1 MRTKRI
7 FNLVNSRQKP
17 TKLITEIAMSIQV
30 TFTTEQFENNAATIL
45 SILKGEAAAKA
56 ETAPAKKAAGP
67 EEEPAPAAKKP
78 AGRKPAAKTAVK
90 EEPKVSLQE
99 AKDALIAVKD
109 DENLGIAEARRIMKE
124 AGVPEA
130 KMANLAQEHA
140 EKVLELAKMLLEG
153 GGNDGEEEEEEEDL

>member
-1 MRTKRI
+1 
-7 FNLVNSRQKP
+7 
-17 TKLITEIAMSIQV
+17 MSIQV
-30 TFTTEQFENNAATIL
+30 TFTTEQFENNAAAIL
-45 SILKGEAAAKA
+45 AILKGEVASAAANSSKVA
-56 ETAPAKKAAGP
+56 TK
-67 EEEPAPAAKKP
+67 EEEHAATKKP
-78 AGRKPAAKTAVK
+78 AARKPAAKTAVK

-140 EKVLELAKMLLEG
+140 EKVLELAKMLLEV
-153 GGNDGEEEEEEEDL
+153 DEDDDEEEEEDL

>member
-1 MRTKRI
+1 
-7 FNLVNSRQKP
+7 
-17 TKLITEIAMSIQV
+17 MSIQV
-30 TFTTEQFENNAATIL
+30 TFTTEQFENNAAAIL
-45 SILKGEAAAKA
+45 AILKGEVAAILPILKGEVASAAANSSKVA
-56 ETAPAKKAAGP
+56 TK
-67 EEEPAPAAKKP
+67 EEEPAATKKP
-78 AGRKPAAKTAVK
+78 AARKPAAKTAVK

-153 GGNDGEEEEEEEDL
+153 GGNEEEEEEEEDL

>member
-1 MRTKRI
+1 
-7 FNLVNSRQKP
+7 
-17 TKLITEIAMSIQV
+17 MSIQV
-30 TFTTEQFENNAATIL
+30 TFTTEQFEKNAASIL
-45 SILKGEAAAKA
+45 AILKGEVASAAANSTKTVA
-56 ETAPAKKAAGP
+56 KEEDPAPAKK
-67 EEEPAPAAKKP
+67 PAA
-78 AGRKPAAKTAVK
+78 RKPAAKTAVK

-153 GGNDGEEEEEEEDL
+153 GGGNDDDEEEEEDL

>member
-1 MRTKRI
+1 M
-7 FNLVNSRQKP
+7 
-17 TKLITEIAMSIQV
+17 
-30 TFTTEQFENNAATIL
+30 
-45 SILKGEAAAKA
+45 
-56 ETAPAKKAAGP
+56 
-67 EEEPAPAAKKP
+67 
-78 AGRKPAAKTAVK
+78 
-90 EEPKVSLQE
+90 SLQE

-153 GGNDGEEEEEEEDL
+153 GGEDDEEEEEDL

>member
-1 MRTKRI
+1 
-7 FNLVNSRQKP
+7 
-17 TKLITEIAMSIQV
+17 MSIQV
-30 TFTTEQFENNAATIL
+30 TFTTEQFEKNAASIL
-45 SILKGEAAAKA
+45 AILKGEVASAAANSTK
-56 ETAPAKKAAGP
+56 TVAK
-67 EEEPAPAAKKP
+67 EEDPVPAKKP
-78 AGRKPAAKTAVK
+78 AARKPAAK

-153 GGNDGEEEEEEEDL
+153 GGNDDEEEEEDL

>member
-1 MRTKRI
+1 
-7 FNLVNSRQKP
+7 
-17 TKLITEIAMSIQV
+17 MSIQV
-30 TFTTEQFENNAATIL
+30 TFTTEQFENNAAAIL
-45 SILKGEAAAKA
+45 AILKGETSAAANSSKVA
-56 ETAPAKKAAGP
+56 TK
-67 EEEPAPAAKKP
+67 EEEPAATKKP
-78 AGRKPAAKTAVK
+78 AARKPAAKTAVK

-153 GGNDGEEEEEEEDL
+153 GGNDDEEEEEEEDL

>member
-1 MRTKRI
+1 MHTKRI
-7 FNLVNSRQKP
+7 FNLVKSRHKP
-17 TKLITEIAMSIQV
+17 TNLITEIAMSIQV
-30 TFTTEQFENNAATIL
+30 TFTTEQFENNAAAIL
-45 SILKGEAAAKA
+45 AILKGEAPAVATATKTVAK
-56 ETAPAKKAAGP
+56 EEDQAPAKK
-67 EEEPAPAAKKP
+67 PAA
-78 AGRKPAAKTAVK
+78 RKPAAKTAVK

-153 GGNDGEEEEEEEDL
+153 GGNDDEEEEEDL

>member
-1 MRTKRI
+1 
-7 FNLVNSRQKP
+7 
-17 TKLITEIAMSIQV
+17 MSIQV
-30 TFTTEQFENNAATIL
+30 TFTTEQFENNAAAIL
-45 SILKGEAAAKA
+45 AILKGEVASAAANSSKVA
-56 ETAPAKKAAGP
+56 TK
-67 EEEPAPAAKKP
+67 EEEPAAAKKP
-78 AGRKPAAKTAVK
+78 AARKPAAKTAVK

-153 GGNDGEEEEEEEDL
+153 GGNDDEEEEEDL

>member
-1 MRTKRI
+1 
-7 FNLVNSRQKP
+7 
-17 TKLITEIAMSIQV
+17 MSIQV
-30 TFTTEQFENNAATIL
+30 TFTTEQFENNAAAIL
-45 SILKGEAAAKA
+45 AILKGETPAVANSSKVATK
-56 ETAPAKKAAGP
+56 EEDPAPAKK
-67 EEEPAPAAKKP
+67 PAA
-78 AGRKPAAKTAVK
+78 RKPAAKPAAK

-153 GGNDGEEEEEEEDL
+153 GSNDDEEEEEDL

>member
-1 MRTKRI
+1 
-7 FNLVNSRQKP
+7 
-17 TKLITEIAMSIQV
+17 MSIQV
-30 TFTTEQFENNAATIL
+30 TFTTEQFENNAAAIL
-45 SILKGEAAAKA
+45 AILKGETSAAANSTK
-56 ETAPAKKAAGP
+56 TVAK
-67 EEEPAPAAKKP
+67 EEDPTPAAKKP
-78 AGRKPAAKTAVK
+78 AARKPAAKTAVK

-153 GGNDGEEEEEEEDL
+153 GGNDDEEEEEDL

>member
-1 MRTKRI
+1 MHTKRI
-7 FNLVNSRQKP
+7 FNLVKSRHKP
-17 TKLITEIAMSIQV
+17 TNLITEIAMSIQV

-45 SILKGEAAAKA
+45 AILKGETSAAANSSKVA
-56 ETAPAKKAAGP
+56 TK
-67 EEEPAPAAKKP
+67 EEEPAATKKP
-78 AGRKPAAKTAVK
+78 AARKPAAKTAVK

-153 GGNDGEEEEEEEDL
+153 GGNDDEEEEEDL

>member
-1 MRTKRI
+1 
-7 FNLVNSRQKP
+7 
-17 TKLITEIAMSIQV
+17 MSIQV
-30 TFTTEQFENNAATIL
+30 TFTTEQFEKNAAAIL
-45 SILKGEAAAKA
+45 AILNGETSAAANSTKTVA
-56 ETAPAKKAAGP
+56 TK
-67 EEEPAPAAKKP
+67 EEEPAATKKP
-78 AGRKPAAKTAVK
+78 AARKPAAKTAVK

-153 GGNDGEEEEEEEDL
+153 GGNDDEEEEEDL

>member
-1 MRTKRI
+1 MHTKRI
-7 FNLVNSRQKP
+7 FNLVKSRHKP
-17 TKLITEIAMSIQV
+17 TNLITEIAMSIQV
-30 TFTTEQFENNAATIL
+30 TFTTEQFEKNAAAIL
-45 SILKGEAAAKA
+45 AILKGETSAAANSTKTVA
-56 ETAPAKKAAGP
+56 TK
-67 EEEPAPAAKKP
+67 EEDPAATKKP
-78 AGRKPAAKTAVK
+78 AARKPAAKTAVK

-153 GGNDGEEEEEEEDL
+153 GGNDDEEEEEEEDL

>member
-1 MRTKRI
+1 
-7 FNLVNSRQKP
+7 
-17 TKLITEIAMSIQV
+17 MSIQV

-45 SILKGEAAAKA
+45 AILKGEVASAAANSTKTVA
-56 ETAPAKKAAGP
+56 KEEDPAPAKK
-67 EEEPAPAAKKP
+67 PAA
-78 AGRKPAAKTAVK
+78 RKPAAKTAAK

-153 GGNDGEEEEEEEDL
+153 GGNDDEEEEEDL

>member
-7 FNLVNSRQKP
+7 FNLVKSRQKP

-30 TFTTEQFENNAATIL
+30 TFTTEQFENNAAAIL
-45 SILKGEAAAKA
+45 AILKGEVASAAANSSKTVA
-56 ETAPAKKAAGP
+56 KEEDPAPAKK
-67 EEEPAPAAKKP
+67 PAA
-78 AGRKPAAKTAVK
+78 RKPAAKPAAK

-153 GGNDGEEEEEEEDL
+153 GGNDDEEEEEDL

>member
-1 MRTKRI
+1 
-7 FNLVNSRQKP
+7 
-17 TKLITEIAMSIQV
+17 MSIQV
-30 TFTTEQFENNAATIL
+30 TFTTEQFENNAAAIL
-45 SILKGEAAAKA
+45 AILKGEVASAAANSSKTVA
-56 ETAPAKKAAGP
+56 KEEDPAL
-67 EEEPAPAAKKP
+67 AKKP
-78 AGRKPAAKTAVK
+78 AARKPAAKPAAK

-153 GGNDGEEEEEEEDL
+153 GGNDDEEEEEDL

>member
-1 MRTKRI
+1 MHTKRI
-7 FNLVNSRQKP
+7 FNLVKSRHKP
-17 TKLITEIAMSIQV
+17 TNLITEIAMSIQV
-30 TFTTEQFENNAATIL
+30 TFTTEQFENNAAAIL
-45 SILKGEAAAKA
+45 AILKGETSAVANSTKTVAK
-56 ETAPAKKAAGP
+56 EEDPAPAKK
-67 EEEPAPAAKKP
+67 PAA
-78 AGRKPAAKTAVK
+78 RKPAAKTAVK

-140 EKVLELAKMLLEG
+140 EKVLELARMLLEG
-153 GGNDGEEEEEEEDL
+153 GGNDDDDEEGEEDL

>member
-1 MRTKRI
+1 MHTKRI
-7 FNLVNSRQKP
+7 FNLVKSRHKP
-17 TKLITEIAMSIQV
+17 TNLITEIAMSIQV
-30 TFTTEQFENNAATIL
+30 TFTTEQFEKNAAAIL
-45 SILKGEAAAKA
+45 AILKGETSAAANSTKTVA
-56 ETAPAKKAAGP
+56 TK
-67 EEEPAPAAKKP
+67 EEEPAATKKP
-78 AGRKPAAKTAVK
+78 AARKPAAKTAVK

-153 GGNDGEEEEEEEDL
+153 GGNDDEEEEEEEDL

>member
-1 MRTKRI
+1 MHTKRI
-7 FNLVNSRQKP
+7 FNLVKSRHKP
-17 TKLITEIAMSIQV
+17 TNLITEIAMSIQV
-30 TFTTEQFENNAATIL
+30 TFTTEQFEKNAAAIL
-45 SILKGEAAAKA
+45 AILKGETSAAANSTKTVA
-56 ETAPAKKAAGP
+56 TK
-67 EEEPAPAAKKP
+67 EEEPAATKKP
-78 AGRKPAAKTAVK
+78 AARKPAAKTAVK

-153 GGNDGEEEEEEEDL
+153 GGNDDEEEEEDL

>member
-1 MRTKRI
+1 
-7 FNLVNSRQKP
+7 
-17 TKLITEIAMSIQV
+17 MSIQV
-30 TFTTEQFENNAATIL
+30 TFTTEQFENNAAAIL
-45 SILKGEAAAKA
+45 AILKGEAPAVATATKTVAK
-56 ETAPAKKAAGP
+56 EEDQAPAKK
-67 EEEPAPAAKKP
+67 PAS
-78 AGRKPAAKTAVK
+78 RKPAAKTAVK

-99 AKDALIAVKD
+99 AKDALIAVRD

-153 GGNDGEEEEEEEDL
+153 GGNDDEEEEEDL

>member
-1 MRTKRI
+1 
-7 FNLVNSRQKP
+7 
-17 TKLITEIAMSIQV
+17 MSIQV
-30 TFTTEQFENNAATIL
+30 TFTTEQFEKNAASIL
-45 SILKGEAAAKA
+45 AILKGEVASAAANSTKTVA
-56 ETAPAKKAAGP
+56 TK
-67 EEEPAPAAKKP
+67 EEEPAATKKP
-78 AGRKPAAKTAVK
+78 AARKPAAKTAVK

-153 GGNDGEEEEEEEDL
+153 GGNDDEEEEEDL

>member
-1 MRTKRI
+1 
-7 FNLVNSRQKP
+7 
-17 TKLITEIAMSIQV
+17 MSIQV
-30 TFTTEQFENNAATIL
+30 TFTTEQFENNAAAIL
-45 SILKGEAAAKA
+45 AILKGEAPAVANSTKTVAK
-56 ETAPAKKAAGP
+56 
-67 EEEPAPAAKKP
+67 EEDPVPAKKP
-78 AGRKPAAKTAVK
+78 AARKPAAKPAAK

-153 GGNDGEEEEEEEDL
+153 GGNDEEEEEEDL

>member
-1 MRTKRI
+1 
-7 FNLVNSRQKP
+7 
-17 TKLITEIAMSIQV
+17 MSIQV
-30 TFTTEQFENNAATIL
+30 TFTTEQFENNAAAIL
-45 SILKGEAAAKA
+45 AILKGETSAAANSSKVA
-56 ETAPAKKAAGP
+56 TK
-67 EEEPAPAAKKP
+67 EEEPAATKKP
-78 AGRKPAAKTAVK
+78 AARKPAAKTAVK

-130 KMANLAQEHA
+130 KMANLAQEHV

-153 GGNDGEEEEEEEDL
+153 GGNDDEEEEEDL

>member
-1 MRTKRI
+1 
-7 FNLVNSRQKP
+7 
-17 TKLITEIAMSIQV
+17 MSIQV
-30 TFTTEQFENNAATIL
+30 TFTTEQFEKNAATIL
-45 SILKGEAAAKA
+45 TMLKDGTALKIEVNATGLKEDATP
-56 ETAPAKKAAGP
+56 ETTT
-67 EEEPAPAAKKP
+67 
-78 AGRKPAAKTAVK
+78 RKTTTRKTATKTAVK

-153 GGNDGEEEEEEEDL
+153 GGNDDEEEEEDL

>member
-1 MRTKRI
+1 MHTKRI
-7 FNLVNSRQKP
+7 FNLVKSRLKP
-17 TKLITEIAMSIQV
+17 TNLITEIAMSIQV
-30 TFTTEQFENNAATIL
+30 TFTTEQFENNAAAIL
-45 SILKGEAAAKA
+45 AILKGEVASAAANSTK
-56 ETAPAKKAAGP
+56 TVAK
-67 EEEPAPAAKKP
+67 EEDPVPAKKP
-78 AGRKPAAKTAVK
+78 AARKTAAKTAVK
-90 EEPKVSLQE
+90 EGPKVSLQE

-153 GGNDGEEEEEEEDL
+153 GGNDDEEEEEDL